1 MEQPNGNFAD
11 TIARQ
16 FFIDARH
23 VALFTRLVNSRDAQ
37 IAAIAAKGL
46 KEVRYHLR
54 FSRGWLERLGNGT
67 EVSAQKMQQAV
78 DGLWRFTGELFLAD
92 ALELALVEQG
102 IAVDPATCRR
112 SGRVRFTPRCLTPGC
127 RSRKRRRFATAVNR
141 DCTVNISGRCWRK
154 CSICNALIPVSSGNR
169 RWLCNVSPISHPQ
182 KSMLSGRC

>member
-1 MEQPNGNFAD
+1 VEQPNGNFAD

-16 FFIDARH
+16 FFIDAWH

-37 IAAIAAKGL
+37 LPPSPPRGL
-46 KEVRYHLR
+46 KRCYHLR

-102 IAVDPATCRR
+102 IAVDPRDLQAEWRQST
-112 SGRVRFTPRCLTPGC
+112 VTPRCLTPGC
-127 RSRKRRRFATAVNR
+127 RSRR
-141 DCTVNISGRCWRK
+141 G
-154 CSICNALIPVSSGNR
+154 G
-169 RWLCNVSPISHPQ
+169 VSPRRQ
-182 KSMLSGRC
+182 TGTAQ